1 MLLFWSTFGWLSSF
15 SINFLKMSFNNDFL
29 SSKFKNL
36 KFNAKLAFNRL
47 KSSLEQVRVKIQDVV
62 SGKKNNSV
70 SESKEEKTS
79 KASDK
84 S

>member
-1 MLLFWSTFGWLSSF
+1 
-15 SINFLKMSFNNDFL
+15 MSFNNDFL
-29 SSKFKNL
+29 SSKFKNF

-47 KSSLEQVRVKIQDVV
+47 KSSLEQVRIKIQDVI
-62 SGKKNNSV
+62 SRKKDNFTD
-70 SESKEEKTS
+70 ESKEDKTS